1 MPDTAIDTPQD
12 TEQVEEPA
20 TPEVVTRPVAISAG
34 AGRPMPIRRAIE
46 GLGRWPFVAPPVK
59 LPATMPGG
67 RPWPKIS
74 IITPSYN
81 QGKYIEET
89 ILSIQRQ
96 GYPNLEHIIM
106 DGGSKDETMQV
117 VERYRAGIAI
127 AVSEKD
133 KGQSDAINKGFAKA
147 TGEICTWLNSDDMLA
162 PGALASAAMA
172 FATSGADMVNGACQ
186 VYKDGRL
193 THQCTNS
200 NPDGPI
206 PLRDL
211 LDVENCWMTGQFWW
225 QPDCFFT
232 RELWERAGAHVRVDW
247 YYSMDY
253 ELWLRFAEAGAKLHT
268 IGRPVCWFRTHEEQ
282 KTSEAD
288 GGGFK
293 GELPKAAADFC
304 AKRGIEL
311 EPRTLPKP
319 KQRLKIV
326 FFNDFGWHFGAGI
339 GHRRIAEA
347 FASAGHEVVAL
358 AAARARP
365 WMEQPQLTTKDIVAK
380 IAAHKPDLV
389 VVGNLHGAGLRA
401 EVLDAITRKFETAFL
416 MHDLWLLTGRGTYIG
431 ECECYKTGN
440 ANTCTCPSAYPKLPK
455 ELERPQWELKRRIIT
470 GDRNFSILANSN
482 WTKQMALEA
491 VAASAGS
498 PVDHGRTP
506 PVEAIKLGLDLEVFK
521 PRDKQLAREL
531 LGLDPEEF
539 IIMASSASLE
549 DDRKGLRHLAAALA
563 QLELPGARVVGAGW
577 FPEGQEAPIPGMQAM
592 GYIDSPERL
601 ALLYSAADIFV
612 GPSIEEAFGMV
623 FLEAAACGTP
633 SIGFRVGGVPEAI
646 THGVTGLIAD
656 EVTPE
661 ALAGAIR
668 TLYLD
673 DQLRSDMGQ
682 WARIHIE
689 NEWGLWSG
697 YHRIHTALRASGA
710 GDRIGLSR
718 KIDFT
723 RRTEVPEPEIINPTM
738 PPYEPLEGF
747 GPIEGPLPQQNLGRF
762 RWMLGP
768 RAVFTLHSDFTGKG
782 RVLIEC
788 RTPHEGQRLRLQ
800 HEQRVVRELPLP
812 AGHERSTMLSFEVVA
827 GKGPNRFELHAWKWG
842 PGERKLAAQ
851 IASINLV
858 PER

>member
-1 MPDTAIDTPQD
+1 VPDTAVDTSQ
-12 TEQVEEPA
+12 
-20 TPEVVTRPVAISAG
+20 TPEITTMPIAIRPRPVQPLPA
-34 AGRPMPIRRAIE
+34 RRLIE
-46 GLGRWPFVAPPVK
+46 GLGRWPFVAPAVN
-59 LPATMPGG
+59 LPPTLPGG

-74 IITPSYN
+74 IITPSFN
-81 QGKYIEET
+81 QGRYIEET

-96 GYPNLEHIIM
+96 GYPDVEHIIM
-106 DGGSKDETMQV
+106 DGGSTDETMEV
-117 VERYRAGIAI
+117 VEKYRDGIAI

-133 KGQSDAINKGFAKA
+133 KGQSDAINKGFARA

-172 FATSGADMVNGACQ
+172 FATSGADMVNGICQ

-211 LDVENCWMTGQFWW
+211 LDVENCWMSGQFWW

-232 RELWERAGAHVRVDW
+232 KELWDRAGGHVRVDW

-282 KTSEAD
+282 KTSEAG
-288 GGGFK
+288 GGGFR

-304 AKRGIEL
+304 ATRGIEL
-311 EPRTLPKP
+311 EPRTLPAV
-319 KQRLKIV
+319 KQRLKVV
-326 FFNDFGWHFGAGI
+326 FFNDYGWHFGAGI

-347 FASAGHEVVAL
+347 FASAGHGVACV

-365 WMEQPQLTTKDIVAK
+365 WMERPQLTTRDIVAK

-389 VVGNLHGAGLRA
+389 VVGNLHGAGMRA
-401 EVLDAITRKFETAFL
+401 EVLDAIARRFETAFL

-431 ECECYKTGN
+431 DCACYKDGDT
-440 ANTCTCPSAYPKLPK
+440 ARCTCPAAYPKLAK
-455 ELERPQWELKRRIIT
+455 ELERPQWELKRRITT
-470 GDRNFSILANSN
+470 GARRFSIFANSN
-482 WTKQMALEA
+482 WTRDRAAEA
-491 VAASAGS
+491 VASSRGSSA
-498 PVDHGRTP
+498 DLGRQP
-506 PVEAIKLGLDLEVFK
+506 GIEAVKLGLDIDTFK
-521 PRDKQLAREL
+521 PRDKALCREM

-549 DDRKGLRHLAAALA
+549 DDRKGLRYLAAAMA
-563 QLELPGARVVGAGW
+563 KLELSDARVIGVGW
-577 FPEGQEAPIPGMQAM
+577 FPEGQDAPIPGMKAL
-592 GYIDSPERL
+592 GYIDAPEQL
-601 ALLYSAADIFV
+601 ALLYSAADLFV
-612 GPSIEEAFGMV
+612 GPSVEEAFGMV

-646 THGVTGLIAD
+646 THGVTGLVAP
-656 EVTPE
+656 EVSAN
-661 ALAGAIR
+661 ALADAIR

-673 DQLRSDMGQ
+673 DELRAGMSR

-689 NEWGLWSG
+689 NEWSLWSG

-723 RRTEVPEPEIINPTM
+723 RPAPVPEPEYVSPTM
-738 PPYEPLEGF
+738 PPYEPVIGF
-747 GPIEGPLPQQNLGRF
+747 GAVEGPAPKQNLGRF

-768 RAVFTLHSDFTGKG
+768 RAIFHLHSDFRGPG

-788 RTPHEGQRLRLQ
+788 RTPHDGQRLRLL
-800 HEQRVVRELPLP
+800 HEQTIVSEQPLP
-812 AGHERSTMLSFEVVA
+812 AGRERSVMLSYEVRA
-827 GKGPNRFELHAWKWG
+827 GKGRNLFELHAWKWA
-842 PGERKLAAQ
+842 PGDRPLAAQ
-851 IASINLV
+851 IVSINLV
-858 PER
+858 PEA